1 MSGRGKGGVP
11 TFPLAGQTASKEGD
25 TGQASVWPTIL
36 IGLLAATVLVA
47 ATTPFLGRYG
57 WDRDELYFLSAT
69 HHLALGYVDFPPI
82 TALIGWAVR
91 GLAGNS
97 LDALRLTSLA
107 AGVGS
112 VVIVALMARELGG
125 GWGAQLLSALVW
137 ALSPYI
143 LGSASIFHPT
153 WFDMLAWVGF
163 LYVALRVLGR
173 PEPQLWPLLGL
184 IAGIGLETKYTIAAL
199 GLGLAV
205 GLLATPERR
214 QLRTPGPW
222 VALAIAVA
230 LLAPNLVW
238 QAQHGWPTLH
248 FLSSQN
254 AKTAADTSRPA
265 YLAEQILFLASGSIA
280 AVIGVVWMWRRPH
293 LRPLAIIPI
302 FVTALFL
309 VERGRAYYPLPA
321 DSLAIAAGIVAL
333 LKWARAGRR
342 LRLAL
347 LPALLAAQVG
357 LMVLAVPI
365 VVPVLPTATMV
376 RDEVWKPGFYDD
388 EIGWPE
394 LARQTARA
402 WNELPARGR
411 QQGVLLARNYGEAS
425 ALALYGPTHGLPQ
438 PLSGHLSWQYWRP
451 ARLPQLFALTVGFST
466 SELQRL
472 CSSWKPRARIE
483 NRWRIANEERGR
495 LIASC
500 RLRLPLGMLW
510 APLIATDTL

>member
-1 MSGRGKGGVP
+1 VGVTSSHSSPQPPIVNGRLREQ
-11 TFPLAGQTASKEGD
+11 PL
-25 TGQASVWPTIL
+25 WPTIL
-36 IGLLAATVLVA
+36 IGLLAGMALIA

-82 TALIGWAVR
+82 TALIGWAIR

-107 AGVGS
+107 AGFAS
-112 VVIVALMARELGG
+112 VLVVALMARELGG
-125 GWGAQLLSALVW
+125 GLGAQLLSALVW

-153 WFDMLAWVGF
+153 WFDMLAWVSF
-163 LYVALRVLGR
+163 LYVALRILGR
-173 PEPQLWPLLGL
+173 PQPRLWPLLGL

-230 LLAPNLVW
+230 LLAPNLIW
-238 QAQHGWPTLH
+238 QIQHGWPTLH

-280 AVIGVVWMWRRPH
+280 AMFGVVWMWRRPQ
-293 LRPLAIIPI
+293 LRPLAIIPL

-333 LKWARAGRR
+333 LAWLQAGSR

-347 LPALLAAQVG
+347 VPALLAVQVG

-394 LARQTARA
+394 LAAQAARA
-402 WNELPARGR
+402 WNELPARER
-411 QQGVLLARNYGEAS
+411 QQAVLLARNYGEAS
-425 ALALYGPTHGLPQ
+425 GLALYGPARGLPQ

-451 ARLPQLFALTVGFST
+451 PRLPQPFALII
-466 SELQRL
+466 RL
-472 CSSWKPRARIE
+472 
-483 NRWRIANEERGR
+483 
-495 LIASC
+495 
-500 RLRLPLGMLW
+500 LRLGTSTPLLLLENSG
-510 APLIATDTL
+510 ADREPLANRE